1 MWKFFQSMQMH
12 WKYSRILRK
21 VYKNENIIEN
31 LSKLFGVQFKRD
43 WVGRIYAIIN
53 PYVRDGQYDPTA
65 VIFEYD
71 QKGLNDT
78 LNIEK
83 KVMELM
89 IVASQFIQSNNL
101 FDMLTYEIKKID
113 DMGNYLFIIKSIT
126 YDDFIKNIK
135 KSFIFISILIII
147 LTSLKIFL

>member
-21 VYKNENIIEN
+21 VYKNENFIEN

-43 WVGRIYAIIN
+43 WVGRIYAVIN
-53 PYVRDGQYDPTA
+53 PYVRDGQYDPNA

-89 IVASQFIQSNNL
+89 LVASQFIQSNNL